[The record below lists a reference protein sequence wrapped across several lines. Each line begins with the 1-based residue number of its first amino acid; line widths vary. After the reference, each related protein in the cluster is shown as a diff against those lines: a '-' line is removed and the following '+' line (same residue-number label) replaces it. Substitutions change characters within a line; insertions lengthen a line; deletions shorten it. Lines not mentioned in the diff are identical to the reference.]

1 MRLKP
6 PNKLEVEGLG
16 RRRID
21 VDFSAGRVSSD
32 GGGLVL
38 READRRLRLSERLG
52 SCFTDHRRPDL
63 IDHTVRELVAQRV
76 IGLALGYEDLDDHD
90 ELSKDPL
97 LAILVGKKDPTGA
110 SRLRSRG
117 QALASSSTLGRVERT
132 KKDATSSSRYDKV
145 VVDFDA
151 VEQVFL
157 TAFIESYKG
166 RVPERI
172 ILDLDPSDVALH
184 GMQEQ
189 RFFHGYYGHYCYLP
203 MYVYCGEYPLSVQMR
218 PADIDGAKGAKELCE
233 RIVAKLRVVWP
244 KTHII
249 IRADSGFCR
258 EDLICWCEAT
268 DGVDYVIG
276 VAKNSRLKLML
287 SKPAEQA
294 RREYLRTDHAARVF
308 KDLRYRTRKTW
319 SRSRRV
325 VGKAEHL
332 SKGANPRFVVT
343 SLSAKEFEKRY
354 VYEDLYC
361 ARGEMENRIKEVQ
374 LDLFGARASCHT
386 FRGNALRLWFS
397 MAAQLLVVTIRNVA
411 LVGTELSRAQA
422 ATLRTKL
429 FKIGALVSISVRRI
443 YVRLSSA
450 FPRQQLFALALA
462 RLREPAIA
470 T

>member
-6 PNKLEVEGLG
+6 ANKLEVGGLG

-32 GGGLVL
+32 GGGFVL
-38 READRRLRLSERLG
+38 READRRLELSEQLA
-52 SCFTDHRRPDL
+52 SCFIDHRRPDL

-97 LAILVGKKDPTGA
+97 LATLVGKKDPTGA
-110 SRLRSRG
+110 SRLQSRG

-132 KKDATSSSRYDKV
+132 KEDATSLSRYAKV

-151 VEQVFL
+151 MERVFL
-157 TAFIESYKG
+157 NKFIESYAG

-172 ILDLDPSDVALH
+172 TLDLDPSDVALH
-184 GMQEQ
+184 GTQEQ

-218 PADIDGAKGAKELCE
+218 PANIDGAKGAKELCE
-233 RIVAKLRVVWP
+233 RIVNKLRKVWP

-258 EDLICWCEAT
+258 DDLLSWCEAT

-276 VAKNSRLKLML
+276 MAKNSRLNTML
-287 SKPAEQA
+287 SKPAERA
-294 RREYLRTDHAARVF
+294 HREFLRSGHASRSF
-308 KDLRYRTRKTW
+308 KDLRYRTHKTW
-319 SRSRRV
+319 SRTRRV

-374 LDLFGARASCHT
+374 LDLFGDRASCHT

-411 LVGTELSRAQA
+411 LVDTELSRAQA

-450 FPRQQLFALALA
+450 FPRKQLLAQALA
-462 RLREPAIA
+462 RLRQPVVVI
-470 T
+470 